1 MHSNAML
8 AAVVTT
14 FVFGSLVAFA
24 QPGGAPPGGEKRK
37 PPQAAYDACA
47 SADLGDSCTVS
58 APDRT
63 ISGTCREDRDDDSVL
78 VCVPEGRPGGGGKNK
93 QR

>member
-1 MHSNAML
+1 MHSNKMI
-8 AAVVTT
+8 AAVVTC

-24 QPGGAPPGGEKRK
+24 QPGGAPPNGEKRK

-47 SADLGDSCTVS
+47 SADLGDSCTVK
-58 APDRT
+58 ANDRT
-63 ISGTCREDRDDDSVL
+63 ISGTCREDRDDDSLL
-78 VCVPEGRPGGGGKNK
+78 VCVPSGGPGGGKNK